1 MRTIKEI
8 AQEIQSDWKN
18 VNYGAR
24 PYLEVMHR
32 LNSIDDKF
40 MMDDASTIVLYFL
53 SNAKGYRGE
62 TAKRIKNELKNLI
75 KCSNT

>member
-18 VNYGAR
+18 VSYSAK

-32 LNSIDDKF
+32 LNTINDKF
-40 MMDDASTIVLYFL
+40 MSEDASTIVLYFL
-53 SNAKGYRGE
+53 SNAGMYRGE
-62 TAKRIKNELKNLI
+62 TATRIKNELKKLI

>member
-8 AQEIQSDWKN
+8 AQEIQLDWKN
-18 VNYGAR
+18 VSYGAR

-53 SNAKGYRGE
+53 SNAKGYRGDK
-62 TAKRIKNELKNLI
+62 AKRIKNELKNLI

>member
-8 AQEIQSDWKN
+8 AQDIQSDWKN
-18 VNYGAR
+18 VNYAAK

-40 MMDDASTIVLYFL
+40 MMDDARSIVVYFL
-53 SNAKGYRGE
+53 SNAGGYRGGK
-62 TAKRIKNELKNLI
+62 AKQIKDELKQMI
-75 KCSNT
+75 KL

>member
-32 LNSIDDKF
+32 LNTINDKF

-62 TAKRIKNELKNLI
+62 TATRIKNELKKLI

>member
-18 VNYGAR
+18 VNYAAK

-32 LNSIDDKF
+32 LNKIDDKF
-40 MMDDASTIVLYFL
+40 MSEDASTIVLYFL
-53 SNAKGYRGE
+53 SNAGMYRGE
-62 TAKRIKNELKNLI
+62 TATRIKNELKNLI

>member
-18 VNYGAR
+18 VSYSAK

-32 LNSIDDKF
+32 LNTINDKF

-53 SNAKGYRGE
+53 SNAKGYRSE